1 MSTLKFGNM
10 KTKILLAGIACAFS
24 TVVFAQTT
32 TTTGTTFGIRAGVNF
47 QNINGKDVNG
57 NKLKNTVTTGLNVGA
72 NAEIPVG
79 VDTYI
84 QPGVL
89 FSTKGA
95 KWDVSNDKVH
105 LSYIEVPVNFLYKPL
120 LGTGHMLL
128 GFGPYAAYGI
138 GGKVKGDNGTDTKIE
153 FKKEVNTADAAKPY
167 FKPFD
172 AGANFLVGYE
182 MANNLSLQLNA
193 QLGLVNINPEYQ
205 GISNDKRSWKNTG
218 FGVSVGY
225 RF

>member
-1 MSTLKFGNM
+1 MNQLKFGNM
-10 KTKILLAGIACAFS
+10 KTKIILAFLASAFS
-24 TVVFAQTT
+24 TALFAQTT
-32 TTTGTTFGIRAGVNF
+32 TTTGTTFGVRAGINL
-47 QNINGKDVNG
+47 QNINGKNVNG
-57 NKLKNTVTTGLNVGA
+57 DKLKNNVTTGFNVGV
-72 NAEIPVG
+72 NAEIPIG
-79 VDTYI
+79 IDTYI
-84 QPGVL
+84 QPGIL
-89 FSTKGA
+89 YSTKGA
-95 KWDVSNDKVH
+95 KWEGTDQKVH
-105 LSYIEVPVNFLYKPL
+105 ISYIEIPVNLLYKPL

-138 GGKVKGDNGTDTKIE
+138 SGKVKDDNGVDTKVE
-153 FKKEVNTADAAKPY
+153 FKKEVSTADVSTPY

-205 GISNDKRSWKNTG
+205 NITDDKSSWKNTG
-218 FGVSVGY
+218 FGVSLGY

>member
-1 MSTLKFGNM
+1 M
-10 KTKILLAGIACAFS
+10 KTKFFLAGIACIFS
-24 TVVFAQTT
+24 SVVFAQTT
-32 TTTGTTFGIRAGVNF
+32 TTTGTTFGIRAGVNL
-47 QNINGKDVNG
+47 QNINGKDMSG
-57 NKLKNTVTTGLNVGA
+57 NKLKNDITTGFNVGV
-72 NAEIPVG
+72 NAEIPIG
-79 VDTYI
+79 VDSYI

-89 FSTKGA
+89 YSTKGA
-95 KWDVSNDKVH
+95 KWEGTDQKVH

-138 GGKVKGDNGTDTKIE
+138 GGKVKDNNGTDTKVE
-153 FKKEVNTADAAKPY
+153 FKKEVSAIDISKPY

-172 AGANFLVGYE
+172 AGANLLVGYE

-205 GISNDKRSWKNTG
+205 NITNDKSSWKNTG

>member
-1 MSTLKFGNM
+1 MTILKFGIM
-10 KTKILLAGIACAFS
+10 KTKILLAGMACLCS
-24 TVVFAQTT
+24 SMLLAQTT

-57 NKLKNTVTTGLNVGA
+57 NKLKNDVTTGFNVGV

-79 VDTYI
+79 TDTYV

-95 KWDVSNDKVH
+95 NWQGTDQKVH

-128 GFGPYAAYGI
+128 GFGPYAAYGV
-138 GGKVKGDNGTDTKIE
+138 GGKVKDDNGNSTKIE
-153 FKKEVNTADAAKPY
+153 FEKEVSAVDASKPY

-172 AGANFLVGYE
+172 AGANLLVGYE

-205 GISNDKRSWKNTG
+205 NVTNDKRSWKNTG
-218 FGVSVGY
+218 FGLSLGY